1 MSTAHEWPNG
11 GRAAEDIVTEP
22 LETALDIEEFTP
34 RLLYLVSNALVWR
47 ESHELRH
54 RYGLGTNDWRVISA
68 LGWRPGL
75 SATEVA
81 RFLGVNKAVVSKSVA
96 VLVERA
102 LVVLLEGPRG
112 SRPMYLTRAG
122 AQMHDDMRPVST
134 AGEDLILA
142 GLDAGQVARLND
154 LLRDMLGNLR
164 GQRVDGDGDVPVGD
178 LESPPSRL
186 EPRRRAEPAPRT
198 PR

>member
-22 LETALDIEEFTP
+22 LTSALDIDEFTP

-54 RYGLGTNDWRVISA
+54 RFGLGTNDWRVVSA

-75 SATEVA
+75 SSTEVA

-102 LVVLLEGPRG
+102 FVVLLEGPRG
-112 SRPMYLTRAG
+112 SRPMYLTSAG
-122 AQMHDDMRPVST
+122 AQIHDAMRPVST
-134 AGEDLILA
+134 AGQDLILA
-142 GLDAGQVARLND
+142 GLEPEQVSRLND
-154 LLRDMLGNLR
+154 LLRGMLGNLR

-178 LESPPSRL
+178 IDSPPARF
-186 EPRRRAEPAPRT
+186 EPRRRARSAPRD
-198 PR
+198 

>member
-1 MSTAHEWPNG
+1 MSSAHEWPNG

-22 LETALDIEEFTP
+22 LGTALDIEDFTP
-34 RLLYLVSNALVWR
+34 RLLYLLSNALVWR

-54 RYGLGTNDWRVISA
+54 RFGLGTNDWRVISA

-81 RFLGVNKAVVSKSVA
+81 HFLGVNKAVVSKSVA

-102 LVVLLEGPRG
+102 LIVLLEGPRG
-112 SRPMYLTRAG
+112 SRPMYLTSAG
-122 AQMHDDMRPVST
+122 AQMHDAMRPISM
-134 AGEDLILA
+134 AGQDLILE
-142 GLDAGQVARLND
+142 GLEAAQVARLND
-154 LLRDMLGNLR
+154 LLRDMLDNLR

-178 LESPPSRL
+178 IDRPPARLDAKRRTSR
-186 EPRRRAEPAPRT
+186 EP
-198 PR
+198 